1 MANINDYLEWR
12 GDLSMSTSKFNEIDS
27 MILARFSY
35 LLFNKINVK
44 EKETIKTISDK
55 MKDFPNEEFRYN
67 GDKEMITLLGKSS
80 RFKNM
85 IVTDFVENTDKTVEK
100 QFSAIT
106 IHNAKK
112 EIYISFIG
120 TDSSIIG
127 WKEDFN
133 MAFMES
139 VPAQIAGLEYVETIS
154 KKYPDVKIRIGGHSK
169 GGSIAIFSAISA
181 TKEIQDRIIQVC
193 NYDGPG
199 LVKEIMEKNE
209 NIQIL
214 EKIHTYFP
222 QDSVI
227 GRILEHKEECTVVKS
242 MQKGIYQ
249 HDIFSWQVVGTQMI
263 TLPNLTNSS
272 EFMYKAIRE
281 WLQKTEPEQRKIF
294 FDGIFEIFYS
304 SDATTF
310 GEISNSITKHLPT
323 FIKTYKGLSEEDRKT
338 ITSMLI
344 EFGKLSAN
352 VFKKDEIPKINVSRF
367 FNKGTLQTK
376 E

>member
-1 MANINDYLEWR
+1 MSNINDYLEWR
-12 GDLSMSTSKFNEIDS
+12 GDLSMSISKFNEIDS

-35 LLFNKINVK
+35 LIFNKINMK
-44 EKETIKTISDK
+44 DKETIKTISEK
-55 MKDFPNEEFRYN
+55 MKNFENEEFRYN
-67 GDKEMITLLGKSS
+67 GDKEMITLLGKSN

-85 IVTDFVENTDKTVEK
+85 AVTDYVENTDKTVEK

-139 VPAQIAGLEYVETIS
+139 VPAQIAGLEYVENIA
-154 KKYPDVKIRIGGHSK
+154 KKYPDKKIRIGGHSK
-169 GGSIAIFSAISA
+169 GGSIAIFSAVSVS
-181 TKEIQDRIIQVC
+181 KEIQDRIIEVC

-199 LVKEIMEKNE
+199 LVKNIIEKIE
-209 NIQIL
+209 NKQIL
-214 EKIHTYFP
+214 KKIHTYFP

-227 GRILEHKEECTVVKS
+227 GRILEHIEECTVVQS
-242 MQKGIYQ
+242 IQKGIYQ
-249 HDIFSWQVVGTQMI
+249 HDIFSWEVLGTKMI

-272 EFMYKAIRE
+272 EFMSKAIRE

-294 FDGIFEIFYS
+294 FD
-304 SDATTF
+304 
-310 GEISNSITKHLPT
+310 
-323 FIKTYKGLSEEDRKT
+323 
-338 ITSMLI
+338 
-344 EFGKLSAN
+344 
-352 VFKKDEIPKINVSRF
+352 
-367 FNKGTLQTK
+367 
-376 E
+376 